1 MHTPANAA
9 ADTTCAASSTAILP
23 SLTTRVTARAAS
35 PVLAAH
41 DEVAPR
47 QAVEVC
53 IQPAQ
58 LSTRNMCTEFSG
70 RSLLVASMNALMPPT
85 ESSDKKGQDD
95 LESENLPLKQYLCVC
110 VCARPCAS
118 HPRTLPYINSQI
130 LANRYIIV
138 PLLLQP
144 SASSSTIA
152 RLPPS
157 SVPSSVSHAHP
168 PPHLPHYL
176 HLTPVQCQC
185 QLHWLQERPGHH
197 GTPGREVSCV
207 GCNKAVLSLC
217 PA

>member
-1 MHTPANAA
+1 VHTPANAA
-9 ADTTCAASSTAILP
+9 ADTTCAASSTATLP

-157 SVPSSVSHAHP
+157 LSRALFCEPRSFSSTSSSLSSPDASAVPVPTTLAARKTRPSWHARARGI
-168 PPHLPHYL
+168 
-176 HLTPVQCQC
+176 VR
-185 QLHWLQERPGHH
+185 WLQ
-197 GTPGREVSCV
+197 
-207 GCNKAVLSLC
+207 
-217 PA
+217 